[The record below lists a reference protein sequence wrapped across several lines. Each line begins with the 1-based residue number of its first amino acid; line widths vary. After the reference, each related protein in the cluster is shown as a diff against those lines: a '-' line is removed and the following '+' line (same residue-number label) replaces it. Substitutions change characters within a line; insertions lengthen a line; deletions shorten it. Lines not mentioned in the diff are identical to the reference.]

1 MKWKQTLTLG
11 GSYHMDESAFLEDRL
26 RGRCYFKWQ
35 KYVDNGILNIY
46 RRKIA
51 EEIISMEK
59 R

>member
-1 MKWKQTLTLG
+1 
-11 GSYHMDESAFLEDRL
+11 MDESVFLEDRL